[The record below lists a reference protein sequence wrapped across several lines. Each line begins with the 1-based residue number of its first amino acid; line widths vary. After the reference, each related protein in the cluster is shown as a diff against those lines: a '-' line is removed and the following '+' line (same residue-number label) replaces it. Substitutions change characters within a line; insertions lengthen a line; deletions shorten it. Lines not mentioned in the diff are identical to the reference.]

1 MPNVLRNGAR
11 MRSRPVLKNYCF
23 EEGGVPREET
33 EYVEVRYPASCPEL
47 SSTTTG
53 RTFSKVFGTRTSC
66 MEQFI
71 LSRDLMGPCW
81 LELRG
86 LKPNRGTVSWCKFE
100 VGVDRP
106 VNCIKLSQEA
116 ARELPTPRVRAVAA
130 CHVCVFVCVGFL
142 SPCVFVFVY
151 GCVRVLAPAVRD
163 DAVVED
169 VRGSTESQA

>member
-1 MPNVLRNGAR
+1 

-86 LKPNRGTVSWCKFE
+86 LKPNRGTVSWCRFE

-130 CHVCVFVCVGFL
+130 CYVCVCSCVLVSSHRVCVCAL
-142 SPCVFVFVY
+142 H